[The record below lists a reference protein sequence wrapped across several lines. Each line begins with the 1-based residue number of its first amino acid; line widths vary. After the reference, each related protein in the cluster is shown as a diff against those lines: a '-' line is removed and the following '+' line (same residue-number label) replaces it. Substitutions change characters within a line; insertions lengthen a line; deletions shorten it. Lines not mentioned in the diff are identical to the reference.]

1 VALRSQNIMAEECSF
16 VAIAMFA
23 AETTQFDSSKED
35 QGRFATTAKLKSKK
49 AQTARLFHP
58 YQHLP

>member
-1 VALRSQNIMAEECSF
+1 MAKECSF